1 MQMNFRLKVRHNST
15 EEWTELPYVFSTLEE
30 AEDYRELGMAITGD
44 QAEIVCEQ
52 CSAAVTHKLARI
64 NAAG

>member
-1 MQMNFRLKVRHNST
+1 
-15 EEWTELPYVFSTLEE
+15 VFSTLEE
-30 AEDYRELGMAITGD
+30 AQLYRELGMAVTGD
-44 QAEIVCEQ
+44 QAEIECEE